1 MIAHKNFESDCKR
14 IAKTIMKIAS
24 DPSDD
29 KFDDMICYGKVT
41 VNVSSSLVE
50 ELNKDKWKHHKE
62 WQKEINKNLDGCSVS
77 IDSVGTSGECFI
89 CLSVEFDDVDAEFE
103 DW

>member
-41 VNVSSSLVE
+41 VEVSKSVIT
-50 ELNKDKWKHHKE
+50 ELNKDRWKHHKE
-62 WQKEINKNLDGCSVS
+62 WEKEINHNLKGCSIS
-77 IDSVGTSGECFI
+77 IDTTGYCGYCYVSFSI
-89 CLSVEFDDVDAEFE
+89 EFDDVDAETE